1 MYTESVEEM
10 GQDGGKEIF
19 EIPSSLQN
27 LSCFIS
33 ISHMSYFIFFLVW
46 HYLDHG
52 LGEAKASFGIIKL
65 PDGYFDDPNCT
76 AV

>member
-1 MYTESVEEM
+1 MEVRRFLEFFPPFKVIHTAT
-10 GQDGGKEIF
+10 F
-19 EIPSSLQN
+19 
-27 LSCFIS
+27 FI
-33 ISHMSYFIFFLVW
+33 VW

-65 PDGYFDDPNCT
+65 PDGYFDDPNCA